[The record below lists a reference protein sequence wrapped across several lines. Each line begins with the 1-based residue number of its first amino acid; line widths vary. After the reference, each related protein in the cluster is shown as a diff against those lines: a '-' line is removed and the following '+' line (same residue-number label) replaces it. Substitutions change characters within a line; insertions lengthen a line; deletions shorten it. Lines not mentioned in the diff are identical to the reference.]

1 MRALSINRIR
11 RGLGSI
17 NLGFF
22 SRVGSAVDEGQAA
35 LDAAHRQTTSRRIE
49 LLDSFEAAGLGCF
62 WATDGAGCVTYVS
75 EVAIRNIGCEP
86 TDLIGRPLIEIF
98 TAAGS
103 ADHQGPE
110 RPLAFLLSARS
121 TISGLA
127 VRVAG
132 ARHETW
138 WEISGKPYF
147 DAESRFVGYRGSA
160 KDITIVRERQQAA
173 ETLARCDSLTGLA
186 NRHHMEGQLSRT
198 LDAFRNAKRSCALM
212 MLDLDRFKQV
222 NDTLGHQ
229 SGDELLKQV
238 AGRIGTVVAKR
249 GTIGRLGGDEFQ
261 IILPDADDRGEL
273 GELAQRVIQMVSQPY
288 SIDGSRAIIGCSIG
302 IATAPYD
309 GLDADALTSAADL
322 ALYAAKGGGRGQFR
336 FFASDLKDGAHMRR
350 RIEEDL
356 RDALANGELEMH
368 YQPIVA
374 CATNRMTCMEA
385 LLRWHDPGRGF
396 VAPSIFVPVAEEMGL
411 ICELGAFVLRRSC
424 EDAAKWPV
432 PLRVAVNVSAAQFA
446 RDDFPAQ
453 VAEIVKSSG
462 LDPARLELEITESV
476 FVGDSERTQRV
487 FEELKALGVRL
498 ALDDFGTGYSSLSY
512 LQRAPFDKI
521 KIDRSFV
528 RGATDVGN
536 NNPEILS
543 AIVTLAEALKMETVA
558 EGVETLDELALVKDR
573 GASHVQGYIFSPAL
587 TQETVLT
594 RLAAQMVDFEAKGP
608 ARFRAERRTL
618 FRHVGLIHDDYRY
631 RAVLRNLSKTGAMI
645 EGVMGVPTGTE
656 MVLDLGGGQLAVCTV
671 RRSKNATLGVEF
683 ETPLVSDGADGLCTR
698 HRVSPYAIE
707 AAGRPLTA
715 LPADAYSLL
724 AGSPS
729 SKPSFV
735 EVATR
740 DNRAPDPT
748 TGYEYRFR

>member
-1 MRALSINRIR
+1 M
-11 RGLGSI
+11 
-17 NLGFF
+17 F
-22 SRVGSAVDEGQAA
+22 SRVAGGPDDGRSASDPAQRLTAA
-35 LDAAHRQTTSRRIE
+35 RRIE

-62 WATDGAGCVTYVS
+62 WATDDSGQITYVS
-75 EVAIRNIGCEP
+75 ETAVRNIGREP
-86 TDLIGRPLIEIF
+86 HDFVGRPLVDVF
-98 TAAGS
+98 AAMSG
-103 ADHQGPE
+103 DGQEGPE
-110 RPLAFLLSARS
+110 RPLAFLLGARN
-121 TISGLA
+121 TIAGLA

-132 ARHETW
+132 TKHETW
-138 WEISGKPYF
+138 WEISGKPHY
-147 DAESRFVGYRGSA
+147 DAQERFTGYRGSA
-160 KDITIVRERQQAA
+160 KDITVARERQHAA

-186 NRHHMEGQLSRT
+186 NRHYMEGQLART
-198 LDAFRNAKRSCALM
+198 LDAYRNAKRSCALM
-212 MLDLDRFKQV
+212 MMDLDRFKQV

-229 SGDELLKQV
+229 AGDELLKQV

-261 IILPDADDRGEL
+261 IILPDMDDRGEL
-273 GELAQRVIQMVSQPY
+273 GELAQRIIQMVSQPY

-309 GLDADALTSAADL
+309 GLEAEALTSAADL
-322 ALYAAKGGGRGQFR
+322 ALYAAKGNGRGQFR

-356 RDALANGELEMH
+356 RDALADGQLEMH

-374 CATNRMTCMEA
+374 SIDNRVTCMEA
-385 LLRWHDPGRGF
+385 LLRWHHPERGF

-411 ICELGAFVLRRSC
+411 IREVGAFVLRQSC
-424 EDAAKWPV
+424 EDAALWPV

-453 VAEIVKSSG
+453 VAAMLKHSG

-476 FVGDSERTQRV
+476 FVGDADRTQRV

-528 RGATDVGN
+528 QGATDAGN

-543 AIVTLAEALKMETVA
+543 AIVSLAEALKMETVA
-558 EGVETLDELALVKDR
+558 EGVETLDELSLVKAR
-573 GASHVQGYIFSPAL
+573 GASHIQGFIFSPAI
-587 TQETVLT
+587 TQEAVMT
-594 RLAAQMVDFEAKGP
+594 RLEAQLVEFEAKGP
-608 ARFRAERRTL
+608 ARFRAERKTL
-618 FRHVGLIHDDYRY
+618 FRNIGIIHDDYRY

-645 EGVMGVPTGTE
+645 EGLMNVPLGTQL
-656 MVLDLGGGQLAVCTV
+656 VLDLGGGQLAVCTA
-671 RRSKNATLGVEF
+671 RRSKNATLGIEF

-707 AAGRPLTA
+707 AAGRPLAA
-715 LPADAYSLL
+715 LPLDAYSLL
-724 AGSPS
+724 AGNSV
-729 SKPSFV
+729 SKPGFV
-735 EVATR
+735 EVVTR
-740 DNRAPDPT
+740 DTRKGDPN
-748 TGYEYRFR
+748 TGYEYRYR

>member
-1 MRALSINRIR
+1 
-11 RGLGSI
+11 
-17 NLGFF
+17 LGFF
-22 SRVGSAVDEGQAA
+22 SRVGGETDAGHVAP
-35 LDAAHRQTTSRRIE
+35 DAAQRLAIARRIE

-62 WATDGAGCVTYVS
+62 WATDDVGRITYVS
-75 EVAIRNIGCEP
+75 ETAVRNIGRDP
-86 TDLIGRPLIEIF
+86 QDLIGRPLVEVF
-98 TAAGS
+98 TPAS
-103 ADHQGPE
+103 SDEHEGPE
-110 RPLAFLLSARS
+110 RPLAFLLGARN
-121 TISGLA
+121 TILGLA

-132 ARHETW
+132 TKHETW
-138 WEISGKPYF
+138 WEISGKPHF
-147 DAESRFVGYRGSA
+147 DSETQFTGYRGSA
-160 KDITIVRERQQAA
+160 KDITVSRERQQAA

-186 NRHHMEGQLSRT
+186 NRRHMEGQLSRT
-198 LDAFRNAKRSCALM
+198 LDAYRNARRSCALM
-212 MLDLDRFKQV
+212 MMDLDRFKQV

-229 SGDELLKQV
+229 AGDELLKQV

-261 IILPDADDRGEL
+261 IILPDMDDRGDL
-273 GELAQRVIQMVSQPY
+273 GELAQRIIQMVSQPY

-302 IATAPYD
+302 IAAAPYD
-309 GLDADALTSAADL
+309 GLDAEALTSAADL

-356 RDALANGELEMH
+356 RDALAGGELEMH

-385 LLRWHDPGRGF
+385 LLRWHHPERGY

-411 ICELGAFVLRRSC
+411 IREIGAFVLQRCC

-453 VAEIVKSSG
+453 VAMVLKSTALEPG
-462 LDPARLELEITESV
+462 RLELEITESV
-476 FVGDSERTQRV
+476 FVGDSDRTQRV
-487 FEELKALGVRL
+487 FEELKKLGVRL

-528 RGATDVGN
+528 RGATDAGN
-536 NNPEILS
+536 NNPQILS

-587 TQETVLT
+587 TQEAVMT
-594 RLAAQMVDFEAKGP
+594 RLAAQLVEFEAKGP

-631 RAVLRNLSKTGAMI
+631 RAVLRNLSKSGAML
-645 EGVMGVPTGTE
+645 EGLMNVPLGTQ

-707 AAGRPLTA
+707 AAGRPLAA
-715 LPADAYSLL
+715 LPPDAYSAL
-724 AGSPS
+724 AGAS
-729 SKPSFV
+729 SGKPSFV